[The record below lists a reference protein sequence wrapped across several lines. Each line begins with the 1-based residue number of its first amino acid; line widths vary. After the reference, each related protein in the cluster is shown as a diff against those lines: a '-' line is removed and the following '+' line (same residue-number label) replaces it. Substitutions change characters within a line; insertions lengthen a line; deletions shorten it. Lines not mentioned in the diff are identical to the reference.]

1 MQYDL
6 VITGGHVLD
15 PARGIDRITNVAVAD
30 GKIAAVGEQVDATQ
44 ARQVLDASGQY
55 VTPGWFDMHVHAYS
69 HLAFSHP
76 DTIGVLQGVPT
87 MLDAGGAGAWTYD
100 DCRSYWEGRCKTDI
114 FAFVMYNA
122 AGIYTGARAI
132 LDVETNN
139 VLEIPLEEWKDVIG
153 RNSDRVKMVKSAA
166 ITRLGFTPVAAAQQI
181 SEATGVPIYMHVGDI
196 GDFGNQPKHMTI
208 ITREVI
214 DMLRPG
220 DIVTHVYTGNWGNL
234 LDDRGT
240 VYPEVM
246 AAKKRGV
253 LFDVGFGGL
262 NFGFDAYDR
271 LLNQG
276 VVTDVISSDLQGVNI
291 TGPAH
296 SLAHVMSLFMN
307 FGMTLKD
314 VVERV
319 TINPAKA
326 QGLDHMIG
334 SLTPGY
340 PARITVFGVE
350 EGSYTFRDCEGGK
363 RTGSQMIVPSHCV
376 MDGELIEC
384 DMEAGTVQE
393 NWSFMPAQDDIARN
407 AAALDGEQRE
417 FARALASDFQSANWD
432 DGKGLHNVFKG
443 RVGAYGIDERKASD
457 AVYDLLLESRF
468 CVPVGWLL
476 NGLEKDETLHRLA
489 KA

>member
-1 MQYDL
+1 MRYDL
-6 VITGGHVLD
+6 VIRGGHVLD
-15 PARGIDRITNVAVAD
+15 PALGIDRITSVAVKD
-30 GKIAAVGEQVDATQ
+30 NKIAAVGDEIDANESE
-44 ARQVLDASGQY
+44 RVVEASGQY

-100 DCRSYWEGRCKTDI
+100 DCRAYWEGRCKTDI

-122 AGIYTGARAI
+122 AGIYTGSQAI

-139 VLEIPLEEWKDVIG
+139 ALEVPVEEWKDVIG
-153 RNSDRVKMVKSAA
+153 RNSDRIKMVKSAA

-181 SEATGVPIYMHVGDI
+181 SEASGVPIYMHVGDI

-208 ITREVI
+208 ITREVL

-234 LDDRGT
+234 LDDRGK
-240 VYPEVM
+240 VYPEVV
-246 AAKKRGV
+246 AARKRGV

-262 NFGFDAYDR
+262 NFDFNAYDK
-271 LLNQG
+271 LLHQG
-276 VVTDVISSDLQGVNI
+276 IVTDVISSDLQGVNI

-296 SLAHVMSLFMN
+296 SLAHVMSLFLN
-307 FGMTLKD
+307 FGLTLKD

-319 TINPAKA
+319 TINPAKS

-334 SLTPGY
+334 SLTVGY
-340 PARITVFGVE
+340 PARITVFDIE
-350 EGSYTFRDCEGGK
+350 EGEYIFRDCEGGK
-363 RTGSQMIVPSHCV
+363 RTGSLMIRPQFCV
-376 MDGELIEC
+376 MDGEVIES
-384 DMEAGTVQE
+384 DFEAGVVQE
-393 NWSFMPAQDDIARN
+393 NWSFMPAMEDVAPN
-407 AAALDGEQRE
+407 AGALDGEQRE
-417 FARALASDFQSANWD
+417 FARALADDYKSANWD
-432 DGKGLHNVFKG
+432 YAKDLHSIFKQ
-443 RVGAYGIDERKASD
+443 RVQSVGIDERRASD

-468 CVPVGWLL
+468 CVPVGWML
-476 NGLEKDETLHRLA
+476 NGLEKDETLRRLTVA
-489 KA
+489 

>member
-1 MQYDL
+1 MRYDL
-6 VITGGHVLD
+6 VIRGGHVLD
-15 PARGIDRITNVAVAD
+15 PALGIDRITSVAVKD
-30 GKIAAVGEQVDATQ
+30 NKIAAVGDEIDANESE
-44 ARQVLDASGQY
+44 RVIDASGQY

-100 DCRSYWEGRCKTDI
+100 DCRAYWEGRCKTDI

-122 AGIYTGARAI
+122 AGIYTGSQAI

-139 VLEIPLEEWKDVIG
+139 ALEVPVEDWKDVIG
-153 RNSDRVKMVKSAA
+153 RNIDRIKMVKSAA

-181 SEATGVPIYMHVGDI
+181 SEASGVPIYMHVGDI

-208 ITREVI
+208 ITREVM

-234 LDDRGT
+234 LDDRGN
-240 VYPEVM
+240 VYPEVV
-246 AAKKRGV
+246 AARKRGV

-262 NFGFDAYDR
+262 NFGFEAYDK
-271 LLNQG
+271 LLHQG
-276 VVTDVISSDLQGVNI
+276 IVTDVISSDLQGVNI

-296 SLAHVMSLFMN
+296 SLAHVMSLFLN
-307 FGMTLKD
+307 FGLTLRD

-319 TINPAKA
+319 TINPAKS

-334 SLTPGY
+334 SLTAGY
-340 PARITVFGVE
+340 PARITVFGIE
-350 EGSYTFRDCEGGK
+350 EGEYTFRDCEGGK
-363 RTGSQMIVPSHCV
+363 RTGSRMIRPQFCV
-376 MDGELIEC
+376 MDGEVIES
-384 DMEAGTVQE
+384 DFEAGIVQE
-393 NWSFMPAQDDIARN
+393 NWSFMPAMEDIAPN
-407 AAALDGEQRE
+407 AGALDGEQRE
-417 FARALASDFQSANWD
+417 FAHALADDYKNVNWN
-432 DGKGLHNVFKG
+432 DGRGLHSIFKQ
-443 RVGAYGIDERKASD
+443 RIESTGIDARRASD

-468 CVPVGWLL
+468 CVPMGWML
-476 NGLEKDETLHRLA
+476 NGLEKDETLRRLTA
-489 KA
+489 A

>member
-1 MQYDL
+1 M
-6 VITGGHVLD
+6 
-15 PARGIDRITNVAVAD
+15 
-30 GKIAAVGEQVDATQ
+30 
-44 ARQVLDASGQY
+44 
-55 VTPGWFDMHVHAYS
+55 
-69 HLAFSHP
+69 
-76 DTIGVLQGVPT
+76 
-87 MLDAGGAGAWTYD
+87 
-100 DCRSYWEGRCKTDI
+100 
-114 FAFVMYNA
+114 
-122 AGIYTGARAI
+122 
-132 LDVETNN
+132 
-139 VLEIPLEEWKDVIG
+139 EIPLEEWKDVIG

-363 RTGSQMIVPSHCV
+363 RTGSQMIVPEPLRDGRRADRVRHGGG
-376 MDGELIEC
+376 DGAGELVVH
-384 DMEAGTVQE
+384 AGAGRHRAQRRRPRRRAARVRPRAGVRLPKRELGRRQG
-393 NWSFMPAQDDIARN
+393 PAQRVQGARWR
-407 AAALDGEQRE
+407 LR
-417 FARALASDFQSANWD
+417 
-432 DGKGLHNVFKG
+432 
-443 RVGAYGIDERKASD
+443 
-457 AVYDLLLESRF
+457 
-468 CVPVGWLL
+468 
-476 NGLEKDETLHRLA
+476 HR
-489 KA
+489 

>member
-15 PARGIDRITNVAVAD
+15 PARGIDRITSVAVANN
-30 GKIAAVGEQVDATQ
+30 KIAAVGDDIDATQ
-44 ARQVLDASGQY
+44 AERVMDASGQY

-69 HLAFSHP
+69 HLAFSNP

-87 MLDAGGAGAWTYD
+87 VLDAGGAGAWTYD
-100 DCRSYWEGRCKTDI
+100 DCRKYWEGRSKTDI

-132 LDVETNN
+132 LDVETNAA
-139 VLEIPLEEWKDVIG
+139 LEVPVEDWKDVIG
-153 RNSDRVKMVKSAA
+153 RNRDRIKMVKSAA
-166 ITRLGFTPVAAAQQI
+166 ITRLGYTPVKAAQQI
-181 SEATGVPIYMHVGDI
+181 SDATGVPIYMHVGDI

-208 ITREVI
+208 ITREVM

-220 DIVTHVYTGNWGNL
+220 DMVTHVYTGNWGNL
-234 LDDRGT
+234 LDDRNK

-246 AAKKRGV
+246 AAQKRGV
-253 LFDVGFGGL
+253 LFDVGYGGL
-262 NFGFDAYDR
+262 NFGFEAYDN
-271 LLNQG
+271 LFHQG
-276 VVTDVISSDLQGVNI
+276 LVTDVISSDLQGVNI
-291 TGPAH
+291 TGPTH
-296 SLAHVMSLFMN
+296 SLAHIMSLFLN
-307 FGMTLKD
+307 FGLTLKE

-326 QGLDHMIG
+326 QGLDDMIG

-340 PARITVFGVE
+340 PARITIFNIEQGD
-350 EGSYTFRDCEGGK
+350 YTFRDCEGGK
-363 RTGSQMIVPSHCV
+363 RTGSTMIVPTHCV

-384 DMEAGTVQE
+384 DFEAGIAQE
-393 NWSFMPAQDDIARN
+393 NWSFMPAQDDVARN
-407 AAALDGEQRE
+407 AQALDGEQRE
-417 FARALASDFQSANWD
+417 FAHALASDYERASWA
-432 DGKGLHNVFKG
+432 DGRDLHGTFKG
-443 RVGAYGIDERKASD
+443 RVEASGIDERKASD

-476 NGLEKDETLHRLA
+476 NGLEKEDTLHRLGRA
-489 KA
+489 